1 MVGTIEV
8 SVVKAED
15 MERNEQAVQ
24 YDLNPWGICDL
35 FLTSLVLSRDS
46 CRRTHLSSRVPSLLP
61 HIAGNLVR
69 SPPQPLVLP
78 APDLDQACSSLALRN
93 NTLTHTIFNRKNV
106 TKRK

>member
-1 MVGTIEV
+1 MAAQVVGTIEV

-46 CRRTHLSSRVPSLLP
+46 CRRTHLSSRVPSLL
-61 HIAGNLVR
+61 VR